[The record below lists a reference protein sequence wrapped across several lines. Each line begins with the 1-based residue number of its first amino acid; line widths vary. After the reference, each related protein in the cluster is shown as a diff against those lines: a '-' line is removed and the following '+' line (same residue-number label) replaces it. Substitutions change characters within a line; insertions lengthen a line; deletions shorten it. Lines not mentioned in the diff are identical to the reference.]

1 MSDSQPLTPADA
13 QARLAGLPGWEIDAD
28 GTVLR
33 RTYRLAHL
41 PAAILAVHIA
51 EIQNELNHHSDL
63 TLGYDSLKLELTTH
77 SADSRLTPKDF
88 ALATRVSAAAAAHG
102 AT

>member
-1 MSDSQPLTPADA
+1 MPEALSAAEVRTRAA
-13 QARLAGLPGWEIDAD
+13 ELPGWELDED

-51 EIQNELNHHSDL
+51 QIQDELNHHSDL
-63 TLGYDSLKLELTTH
+63 LLGYDSLAVTLTTH
-77 SADSRLTPKDF
+77 AAGARITEADF
-88 ALATRVSAAAAAHG
+88 ELAHRIGEAAVAHG
-102 AT
+102 AH

>member
-1 MSDSQPLTPADA
+1 MSDAQQLTPAEVE
-13 QARLAGLPGWEIDAD
+13 ARLAALPGWELDAD

-51 EIQNELNHHSDL
+51 EIQTELNHHADL
-63 TLGYDSLKLELTTH
+63 TVGYDSLTLVLTTH
-77 SADSRLTPKDF
+77 SAGSRLTPKDF
-88 ALATRVSAAAAAHG
+88 TLATRVSAAAAAHG
-102 AT
+102 AG